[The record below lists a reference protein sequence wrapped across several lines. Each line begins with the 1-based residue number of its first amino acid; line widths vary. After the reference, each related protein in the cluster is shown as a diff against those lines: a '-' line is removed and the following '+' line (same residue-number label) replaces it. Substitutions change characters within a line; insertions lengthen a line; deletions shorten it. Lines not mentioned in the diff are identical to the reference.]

1 MICRVPLGQRKPAQK
16 EADGDGAVWSG
27 KNTTTDCPV
36 YRPIVRRKRW
46 LLLFGLFILMPAID
60 DIVSGAGDTIQLLN
74 TRRSTRRIE
83 MKDETNGV
91 TRRDFIKKT
100 GITVG
105 AGALVGSQMFPGA
118 LQAKEIPTKWDQE
131 ADVVIVGSGYA
142 GLAAAIEAYD
152 AGSSV
157 VILEKSKMVGG
168 NSAISS
174 GGYNAVDPERQKK
187 QGIEDSLDLHY
198 KQTLEGGDFRGNPEN
213 VRYYVENALDGVHW
227 LEKLGV
233 EFEPTVYTIV
243 GALWPRSHG
252 VANSG
257 RGAAIINIMKKHVDE
272 RKIAILKEHKITGL
286 LREKPLSGS
295 VCGVEVDYKGKTLN
309 VKAKKAVILATG
321 GFAASPEM
329 RSRFD
334 PRLTADVPTTNVPD
348 ATGEAILYAEDI
360 GADVVGMDYIQGL
373 IACNYFTKKYGSL
386 ANLGIDHAAFVN
398 LNGERFVAEDQRR
411 DVMAEGTL
419 VQPKKVLLWI
429 ADDQCKKRFNAEKT
443 EQFLEKGLI
452 FRSDT
457 IEGLAKILKE
467 KFDVPAETFLATIR
481 KYNEYVAAGKDT
493 DFDKRK
499 ENLKPIEK
507 GPFWASPTQ
516 VGVHHTMGGV
526 CIKGPSCQ
534 VIDRWGEIIPRL
546 YAAGEVTG
554 GIHGTNRLGG
564 NATGDCIVFGRTAG
578 KTAAAEKVWG

>member
-1 MICRVPLGQRKPAQK
+1 MVCCQ
-16 EADGDGAVWSG
+16 
-27 KNTTTDCPV
+27 KNTSANFLVC
-36 YRPIVRRKRW
+36 RPTEGRKRR
-46 LLLFGLFILMPAID
+46 LALSLFTLID
-60 DIVSGAGDTIQLLN
+60 AGHGSRFVLAGDNRQLLM
-74 TRRSTRRIE
+74 RRSSTWRIA
-83 MKDETNGV
+83 MKDETNGL
-91 TRRDFIKKT
+91 TRRDFMKKT

-105 AGALVGSQMFPGA
+105 AGALVGSQLFPRS
-118 LQAKEIPTKWDQE
+118 LQAKELPTKWDKK

-142 GLAAAIEAYD
+142 GLAAAIEAHD

-157 VILEKSKMVGG
+157 IILEKSRMPGG

-174 GGYNAVDPERQKK
+174 GGYNAVDPDKQKK
-187 QGIEDSLDLHY
+187 QGIEDSLELHY
-198 KQTLEGGDFRGNPEN
+198 KQTLEGGDFRGRPEN
-213 VRYYVENALDGVHW
+213 VKYYVENALDGVHW

-252 VANSG
+252 VANGG
-257 RGAAIINIMKKHVDE
+257 RGAAIINVMKKHVNE
-272 RKIAILKEHKITGL
+272 RKIPILKEHKLTGL
-286 LREKPLSGS
+286 FREKPLNGS
-295 VCGVEVDYKGKTLN
+295 VCGVEVDYRGKTLK
-309 VKAKKAVILATG
+309 VKADKAVILATG

-334 PRLTADVPTTNVPD
+334 PRLTPDVPTTNVPG

-386 ANLGIDHAAFVN
+386 ANLGIDHAAFIN

-411 DVMAEGTL
+411 DVMAEATL
-419 VQPKKVLLWI
+419 VQPKKVLLWV
-429 ADDQCKKRFNAEKT
+429 ADSQCRKRFNAEKT
-443 EQFLEKGLI
+443 KQFVEKELI
-452 FRSDT
+452 FTSDT
-457 IEGLAKILKE
+457 IEGLAKILNK
-467 KFDVPAETFLATIR
+467 KFDVPADKFVATIK
-481 KYNEYVAAGKDT
+481 KYNEYAATGKDK

-526 CIKGPSCQ
+526 CINGPSCQ
-534 VIDRWGEIIPRL
+534 VIDRWGKVIPRL
-546 YAAGEVTG
+546 YAAGEITG

-578 KTAAAEKVWG
+578 KNAAAEKA